1 MKLLLLF
8 LLLLYTIQDL
18 AEDLAECMME
28 GGSYAECYSSIYG
41 GGSGPGSST
50 TTSFIFKGKCP
61 DDKTKTNA
69 CYFPR
74 TVGTGD
80 SQKTEYLIF
89 KKCGK
94 GEECD
99 IYNSNGKYIC
109 KDKEGLKKRKNGKS
123 CNYDEDCLSGTCS
136 SNKCS
141 VKKEGEICY
150 SRESGIDEY
159 CEAGLIC
166 HGYSDTSNDE
176 KCVKPVL
183 TTGTKPDRTTECG
196 KGLTEDLDNKCQKY
210 GTIADGEKTTYGG
223 LNKLCKSGLAH
234 RKNGETYDI
243 CDRIQTDPKCDKV
256 DGVLKITTAGKWE
269 KGDDIPVTAAGG
281 GCLEAEDY
289 NGNKVYY
296 YQYSKLQSK
305 LYEEFLE
312 DYEDLDI
319 EDLNTKDKYAYEDDF
334 EDMLK
339 WKTKKK
345 YLLYENAPALQAA
358 KLIDSDGKV
367 ESDKKCEYEFI
378 MKNVL
383 SSSNTKVGFLVL
395 ALFAL
400 LL

>member
-1 MKLLLLF
+1 MKLLLFF
-8 LLLLYTIQDL
+8 LLLVYTIQD
-18 AEDLAECMME
+18 D
-28 GGSYAECYSSIYG
+28 
-41 GGSGPGSST
+41 PT
-50 TTSFIFKGKCP
+50 PFIFKAKCP

-80 SQKTEYLIF
+80 NSKTEYLIF

-94 GEECD
+94 GEKCD
-99 IYNSNGKYIC
+99 IYNSDGEYIC
-109 KDKEGLKKRKNGKS
+109 KDKEGLKKRKNDKS

-141 VKKEGEICY
+141 VKKEGEIC
-150 SRESGIDEY
+150 ESSESDIDEY

-166 HGYSDTSNDE
+166 HSYSNEAGNNDK

-183 TTGTKPDRTTECG
+183 TTGTKPDHTTECG
-196 KGLTEDLDNKCQKY
+196 KGLTGDLDGKCQKY
-210 GTIADGEKTTYGG
+210 GTIEDGAKTTRPG

-234 RKNGETYDI
+234 SKTEGTQHYYI

-256 DGVLKITTAGKWE
+256 DSVLKITTAGKWE
-269 KGDDIPVTAAGG
+269 KGDDIPVTTGEAV

-289 NGNKVYY
+289 NGNMVYY

-312 DYEDLDI
+312 DYDDLDL
-319 EDLNTKDKYAYEDDF
+319 EDLNTKEKYAYSGSF
-334 EDMLK
+334 EYRLK

-383 SSSNTKVGFLVL
+383 SSSNTKVGLLLL